1 MQTFDQHIFDLYK
14 SGTIDYNNAIAYADA
29 PNDLRLKI
37 KMAGITKEEES
48 QKESSF
54 KLKIDGK

>member
-14 SGTIDYNNAIAYADA
+14 AGIIDYNNAIAYADA
-29 PNDLRLKI
+29 PNDLRLRI
-37 KMAGITKEEES
+37 KMASITKEEES